1 MTPDMPYDDPHDDGG
16 TNTDSIMPT
25 DNQQDIIYT
34 IALTRINYFSL
45 NGMLE
50 LYRRLGSATA
60 VMEHRN
66 DIRDIVPEASPRL
79 ADALKD
85 MSGPLRIAEAE
96 LRYDEEH
103 GITQLRLGDRVG
115 SEELTMNDTRYPSR
129 LRECGDAPLM
139 LFYKGNTDLNRTRVL
154 SIVGTRHC
162 TAYGQDLI
170 RRFCDDLRQICPDV
184 LIISGL
190 AYGVDI
196 CAHRNALRTGF
207 DTAAVLAHGLDTVY
221 PSSHRET
228 ACEMTS
234 HGGLITEFLTQT
246 NADKVNFVR
255 RNRIVAGMA
264 DATLLV
270 ESAERGGGLIT
281 TSIAQSYGREVFAFP
296 GAVGMAYSE
305 GCNRLIRDNGA
316 ALITCAAD
324 LAASMAWDSDQALL
338 HARQQ
343 GIERQLFPEL
353 TGDERLIVATL
364 AKTNDMQTNMLAARS
379 GIPVQRMSALLF
391 SLEMKGVVKMYAGGI
406 YHLLQ

>member
-25 DNQQDIIYT
+25 DNQQEIIYT

-60 VMEHRN
+60 VMEHRD

-103 GITQLRLGDRVG
+103 GITP
-115 SEELTMNDTRYPSR
+115 LTMNDTRYPSR

-139 LFYKGNTDLNRTRVL
+139 LFYKGNADLNRTRVL

-338 HARQQ
+338 HARQ
-343 GIERQLFPEL
+343 
-353 TGDERLIVATL
+353 
-364 AKTNDMQTNMLAARS
+364 
-379 GIPVQRMSALLF
+379 
-391 SLEMKGVVKMYAGGI
+391 
-406 YHLLQ
+406 